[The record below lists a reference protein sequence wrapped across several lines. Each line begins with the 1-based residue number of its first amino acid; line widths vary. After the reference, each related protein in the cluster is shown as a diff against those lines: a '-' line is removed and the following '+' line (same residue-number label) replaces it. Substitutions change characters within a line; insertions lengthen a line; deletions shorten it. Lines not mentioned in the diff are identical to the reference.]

1 MRKIFNNCN
10 PLPPAFRPPKRAIF
24 SRAGYNCVNMESDLD
39 LIRLLLA
46 RLEKISADSVWAH
59 RASGIRGSLLRLAER
74 IERGRRVPAAEL
86 KRVMDLGFHALA
98 KAAEEK
104 MK

>member
-1 MRKIFNNCN
+1 
-10 PLPPAFRPPKRAIF
+10 
-24 SRAGYNCVNMESDLD
+24 MEDAPD

-59 RASGIRGSLLRLAER
+59 RASGIRGSLLRALEK
-74 IERGRRVPAAEL
+74 IERGRRVPKSEM
-86 KRVMDLGFHALA
+86 KRLMDMGFHALQ

-104 MK
+104 IK